1 MQVAA
6 NGSSDGIFALSSDRR
21 LPGLLKAETC
31 SRAGIISH
39 YLRRPRFPLSLRM
52 LEGMLAVRGIILAE
66 SLRTGRTLNP
76 TGAPVTSARLP
87 LRPMPAGM

>member
-1 MQVAA
+1 MP
-6 NGSSDGIFALSSDRR
+6 SDRR

-39 YLRRPRFPLSLRM
+39 YLRRSQFPRSLRM
-52 LEGMLAVRGIILAE
+52 VEGMLAARGIILAE
-66 SLRTGRTLNP
+66 SLRAGPTLNP